1 MKYRV
6 KRIRERI
13 RWLRPEEIEKLR
25 AKEEERNQQLASE
38 TVGNLSKSM
47 SEKPIKLNTIT
58 LMDLRDQEYM
68 FQKEVDNRE
77 ITTFK
82 FQEEPVAERNVGII
96 GRIKRLFN
104 KV

>member
-13 RWLRPEEIEKLR
+13 HWLRPEEIEKLR
-25 AKEEERNQQLASE
+25 AKEDLRNQQLASE

-47 SEKPIKLNTIT
+47 TEKPSKQKPTT
-58 LMDLRDQEYM
+58 LKDWRDQEYM